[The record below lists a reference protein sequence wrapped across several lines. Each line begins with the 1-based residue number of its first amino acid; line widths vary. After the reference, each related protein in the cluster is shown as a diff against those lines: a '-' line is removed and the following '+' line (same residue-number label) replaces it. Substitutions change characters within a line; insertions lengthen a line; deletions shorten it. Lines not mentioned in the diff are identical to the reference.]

1 MTVLVRSM
9 RWWDIPAV
17 LLLERDLFWD
27 DTWSERVF
35 WSELAQ
41 VRSRHYVVAEDV
53 VAEMAG
59 EYAGQPSTEQP
70 DAGGTGAP
78 GVVGYAGLA
87 VYPDEAHVLTLGVR
101 ADRQGTGVGTLL
113 LRDLLDAAEARDARR
128 VLLEVRAGN
137 LPAER
142 LYTRHGFAP
151 IGIRKRYY
159 QPSGADAVVMV
170 REG

>member
-1 MTVLVRSM
+1 MTVLVRPM

-17 LLLERDLFWD
+17 LPLERDLFWD

-53 VAEMAG
+53 AAEMAG
-59 EYAGQPSTEQP
+59 QGAGQPSVEQSDP
-70 DAGGTGAP
+70 GGTGAP
-78 GVVGYAGLA
+78 SVVGYAGLA

-101 ADRQGTGVGTLL
+101 GDRQGAGVGTLL

>member
-1 MTVLVRSM
+1 M
-9 RWWDIPAV
+9 RWWDIAAV
-17 LLLERDLFWD
+17 VPLERDLFRD

-41 VRSRHYVVAEDV
+41 VRTRHYVVASEH
-53 VAEMAG
+53 AG
-59 EYAGQPSTEQP
+59 TAAGAGP
-70 DAGGTGAP
+70 DGT
-78 GVVGYAGLA
+78 VVGYAGLA
-87 VYPDEAHVLTLGVR
+87 VYADEAHVLTLGVR
-101 ADRQGTGVGTLL
+101 ADRQNGGVGGSL
-113 LRDLLDAAEARDARR
+113 LRDLLGAADRRGARR

-142 LYTRHGFAP
+142 LYARYGFAP